1 MAYRLDLPS
10 PYFGMKYI
18 WNVSE
23 HVGDQPSCQNNSTD
37 VDLVALLL
45 GGAIRAMDLGK
56 KLHPSCRQP
65 FEVNGKMDINI
76 AYWIRLGNALH
87 KKQLSQSDAGIIS
100 RAKKSAFYSG
110 DTWTIVKLNYTMFL
124 YMLSTWEDLPN
135 HPQCP
140 SALRNELLTKTSP

>member
-1 MAYRLDLPS
+1 MAYKFELPS

-18 WNVSE
+18 WNVSDT
-23 HVGDQPSCQNNSTD
+23 VGDQPTCVNNATD

-45 GGAIRAMDLGK
+45 GGAIRAQDLGK

-65 FEVNGKMDINI
+65 FEVNGKMDVNI

-87 KKQLSQSDAGIIS
+87 DKKLSSSEAGVLS
-100 RAKKSAFYSG
+100 RAKKSTFYNG
-110 DTWTIVKLNYTMFL
+110 DTWIIVKLNYTMFL
-124 YMLSTWEDLPN
+124 YMKSTWEDLPN

-140 SALRNELLTKTSP
+140 TKLRSELLNKTAP